1 VSALPAGSRSG
12 IRRRLGLQPARQQR
26 QPVAL
31 RLPSAGA
38 TGPSGHF
45 QHTVGF
51 YERLGFRTVRIDP
64 EGYGPGLDRCEME
77 RLFHQTQVA
86 ID

>member
-12 IRRRLGLQPARQQR
+12 IRRRLGLQPARQQG

-31 RLPSAGA
+31 RLPSAGE
-38 TGPSGHF
+38 TGPSGDF

-51 YERLGFRTVRIDP
+51 YEHLGLRTVRIDS
-64 EGYGPGLDRCEME
+64 EGYGPALDRCEME
-77 RLFHQTQVA
+77 RLFHQTPAA